1 MAMGVWGLGG
11 LKDVYGARVGVG
23 VYVCVR
29 AFRGVA
35 VLRTNRMCE
44 VDVGRLELF
53 LILGAMDRR
62 IWWGRGSVRLGIKL
76 FR

>member
-1 MAMGVWGLGG
+1 
-11 LKDVYGARVGVG
+11 
-23 VYVCVR
+23 VCVCVCVCV
-29 AFRGVA
+29 FRGVA
-35 VLRTNRMCE
+35 VLSTNRMCE
-44 VDVGRLELF
+44 FDEGRLELF